1 MRCLLDD
8 VTDWPA
14 AVSAPTWLL
23 PVLAPSYKY
32 TLSQQVSALAYN
44 SVKVT
49 TLPSGATKVEAAHI
63 QPSP

>member
-23 PVLAPSYKY
+23 PALAPSYKY
-32 TLSQQVSALAYN
+32 TLSQQVSALAYS

-49 TLPSGATKVEAAHI
+49 MLPTGATKVAGAHI